1 MTDGKYRLTLSQC
14 IFTIC
19 HMSKSKRKGPVAVV
33 ASNDTIS
40 PLKSPSKLETNK
52 KSIHAINKANKA
64 LWLRFS
70 DNSARHLIA
79 LSRHMQMNMMHKLT
93 QDCGYDGLRLN
104 YEPFI
109 SALSQRATDTE
120 SDSLTQALA
129 RQKLRP
135 SRLADQLGIS
145 KQDCNQ
151 TLNKL
156 ERHGYIQRVSDP
168 QDGRAKLLELT
179 AKGVGLARDGKKI
192 VETVE
197 ALYKD
202 IVSRFSV
209 KDGAQDQS
217 FEAFI
222 VYLESIAKGL
232 ALLPESVDF
241 SHLSNG
247 QILGGVLP
255 PLSQY
260 VSRRLMALTMAK
272 GHPEITM
279 AHGQV
284 LSLIGFE
291 GGRIQQMAQINN
303 VSKQAISATANDLER
318 LGYIVRQPVSIDRDG
333 SDNGQILDKSDSR
346 SSLLIFTQLGWRL
359 IADSIESVTE
369 LESELS
375 VHLADRKPPA
385 KRAGT
390 SKVFKSFSALLGQLY
405 HALRLEEEVFDRP
418 LLQVMGA
425 DKESPGAQLDLGL
438 LATQLKSHLGP
449 LNSRMLAELL
459 LTE

>member
-1 MTDGKYRLTLSQC
+1 
-14 IFTIC
+14 
-19 HMSKSKRKGPVAVV
+19 MSKSKRKGPVAVL

-40 PLKSPSKLETNK
+40 PLKSPSKSETDK
-52 KSIHAINKANKA
+52 QSIHSINKANKA

-79 LSRHMQMNMMHKLT
+79 LSRHMQINMMHRLT

-109 SALSQRATDTE
+109 SALSQRATDADSE
-120 SDSLTQALA
+120 SVTHSLE

-179 AKGVGLARDGKKI
+179 TKGVGLARDGKKI

-197 ALYKD
+197 TLYKD

-209 KDGAQDQS
+209 KDAAQDQN
-217 FEAFI
+217 FKAFI
-222 VYLESIAKGL
+222 AYLESIAKGL

-241 SHLSNG
+241 SHLSSG

-284 LSLIGFE
+284 LSLIGLE

-318 LGYIVRQPVSIDRDG
+318 LGYIVRQPASMDRGGVGGISVG
-333 SDNGQILDKSDSR
+333 SGQLQDKSDSR
-346 SSLLIFTQLGWRL
+346 SSLLIFTQLGWQL
-359 IADSIESVTE
+359 IADSIDSVTE

-375 VHLADRKPPA
+375 ELLTDRKPSA
-385 KRAGT
+385 KRAGI

-418 LLQVMGA
+418 LLHVMGA
-425 DKESPGAQLDLGL
+425 GKESSDAQLDLGL

-449 LNSRMLAELL
+449 LNAAKLAELL
-459 LTE
+459 LAD